1 MSGADRA
8 RSLIS
13 QIEAARTQGGRIRLA
28 VTLIVLLMFGFF
40 GMSIRSK
47 IKAFDDQAL
56 VLHLQEQAAKT
67 IWPRV
72 SRELDAIA
80 VQAHPAIVSAFEA
93 EAAALLPKLSDKLS
107 AEALVLQANLNK
119 QIKTSLDGAL
129 AAAMKENEAALK
141 EAMPDLANDSVLYD
155 DLVRRLQVSASQWAQ
170 EQLDTIFHDH
180 VHVLQS
186 INTSVATLQ
195 EQVAAEEA
203 AGNRQPADVDQAL
216 MLFVEI
222 INARLNEGG

>member
-13 QIEAARTQGGRIRLA
+13 EIDAARTQGGRVRLA
-28 VTLIVLLMFGFF
+28 TTLVILLMFGLF
-40 GMSIRSK
+40 GMSITSK
-47 IKAFDDQAL
+47 VKAFDDQAL
-56 VLHLQEQAAKT
+56 VMHLQEQAAKT

-72 SRELDAIA
+72 SRELDDIA
-80 VQAHPAIVSAFEA
+80 VDAHPAIVSAFEA
-93 EAAALLPKLSDKLS
+93 EAAALLPRLSEKLS
-107 AEALVLQANLNK
+107 AEALVLQSNLNN

-141 EAMPDLANDSVLYD
+141 GAMPDLSSDSALYD
-155 DLVRRLQVSASQWAQ
+155 DLVRRLEASARQWAQ
-170 EQLDTIFHDH
+170 GQLDTIFHDH

-186 INTSVATLQ
+186 INVSVARLQ
-195 EQVAAEEA
+195 SQVSAEQASGERE
-203 AGNRQPADVDQAL
+203 PADVDQAL

-222 INARLNEGG
+222 INTRLNEGG